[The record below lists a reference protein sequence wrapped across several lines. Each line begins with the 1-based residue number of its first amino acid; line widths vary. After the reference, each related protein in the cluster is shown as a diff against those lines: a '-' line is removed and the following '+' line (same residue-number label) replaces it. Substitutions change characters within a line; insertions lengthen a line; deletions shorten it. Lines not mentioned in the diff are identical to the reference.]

1 MHRIPE
7 EVRQFVRDHAPGTYN
22 SDLARMLNDRFGT
35 DYTAQQAA
43 NLKSYLG
50 IRSGLVTTFRPGEH
64 ASRDTEFKP
73 GRTPINKGTR
83 GLWPNCGGH
92 TKFKPGNRPA
102 NYMPVGTV
110 AKNTDGYWRVKMADP
125 NVWAFKH
132 RLLWEEAHG
141 PIPDDMV
148 VMFLDGNKDHCT
160 LDNLAMVRRS
170 VHCRINNNGLHGDT
184 PELGRAAILTA
195 ELITALAERRR
206 R

>member
-1 MHRIPE
+1 MYRIPE
-7 EVRQFVRDHAPGTYN
+7 EVKQFVRDHAAGTYN
-22 SDLARMLNDRFGT
+22 SDLARMLNERFGT
-35 DYTAQQAA
+35 SYQAQRVA

-50 IRSGLVTTFRPGEH
+50 VRSGLVTTFQKGKHASKGTEYRPGH
-64 ASRDTEFKP
+64 VPWTKGKKGLVCGVRTRFKP
-73 GRTPINKGTR
+73 G
-83 GLWPNCGGH
+83 H
-92 TKFKPGNRPA
+92 RPK

-148 VMFLDGNKDHCT
+148 VMFLDGNKDNCT
-160 LDNLAMVRRS
+160 LDNLAMVKRS
-170 VHCRINNNGLHGDT
+170 IHCRINNNGLHGDT

>member
-1 MHRIPE
+1 MYRIPE
-7 EVRQFVRDHAPGTYN
+7 EVKQFVRDHAAGTYN
-22 SDLARMLNDRFGT
+22 SDLARMLNERFGT
-35 DYTAQQAA
+35 DYRAQSVA

-50 IRSGLVTTFRPGEH
+50 VRSGLVTTFQKGKH
-64 ASRDTEFKP
+64 ASRGTEYRP
-73 GRTPINKGTR
+73 GHVPWTKGKK
-83 GLWPNCGGH
+83 GLVCGGH
-92 TKFKPGNRPA
+92 TKFKPGHRPA

-110 AKNTDGYWRVKMADP
+110 AKNTDGYWRVKLADP

-148 VMFLDGNKDHCT
+148 VMFLDGNKDNCT
-160 LDNLAMVRRS
+160 LDNLAMVKRT
-170 VHCRINNNGLHGDT
+170 VHCRINNNGLRGDT
-184 PELGRAAILTA
+184 PELGRAGILTA